1 MLPMAGSTPRSVF
14 PTAMA
19 AATVPGTPRTERAAA
34 PRRICPKPTARACFT
49 ASQLTRR
56 ANTLMTR
63 RRAYVVLVSTLVL
76 ASCLLLAQ
84 QTVPTTQ
91 YNTQGVTPP
100 PGSNPTPAK
109 MTFFVTSVGISKGG
123 NLGGLA
129 GADAHCQALA
139 TAVGAGGHTWHA
151 YLSTQARP
159 GQPAVNARD
168 RIGKGPWFNWSFAQL
183 GAPQNALIS
192 VDLADLH
199 GDTLIQAQRGNN
211 FFKQSARNERGQ
223 VIHGIGDP
231 PPIQHEILTGS
242 KWDGRAYTDSADH
255 TCNNWTS
262 SSPGSAQVGH
272 SDRIGNG
279 SSWNSSNAT
288 KGCSQAD
295 LESTGGTGLF
305 YCFAIN

>member
-1 MLPMAGSTPRSVF
+1 
-14 PTAMA
+14 
-19 AATVPGTPRTERAAA
+19 
-34 PRRICPKPTARACFT
+34 
-49 ASQLTRR
+49 
-56 ANTLMTR
+56 MTR

-168 RIGKGPWFNWSFAQL
+168 RIGTGPWFNWSFAQL
-183 GAPQNALIS
+183 GAPQNAIIS
-192 VDLADLH
+192 ADLAELH
-199 GDTLIQAQRGNN
+199 GDTLVQAQRGSNL
-211 FFKQSARNERGQ
+211 FKQSTRNEHGQ
-223 VIHGIGDP
+223 VIHGIGDT

-242 KWDGRAYTDSADH
+242 KWDGRAYMDNADH

-262 SSPGSAQVGH
+262 GSTGSAQVGH

-288 KGCSQAD
+288 KGCSQAA
-295 LESTGGTGLF
+295 LESSGGAGLF

>member
-34 PRRICPKPTARACFT
+34 PRRICPKPTARASFT
-49 ASQLTRR
+49 ASQLTNLTRM

-76 ASCLLLAQ
+76 ASCLLLTQ

-129 GADAHCQALA
+129 SADAHCQALA

-168 RIGKGPWFNWSFAQL
+168 RIATGPWFNWSFAQL
-183 GAPQNALIS
+183 GQPQNAIIS
-192 VDLADLH
+192 QDLSELH
-199 GDTLIQAQRGNN
+199 GDTLVQG
-211 FFKQSARNERGQ
+211 
-223 VIHGIGDP
+223 
-231 PPIQHEILTGS
+231 
-242 KWDGRAYTDSADH
+242 
-255 TCNNWTS
+255 
-262 SSPGSAQVGH
+262 
-272 SDRIGNG
+272 
-279 SSWNSSNAT
+279 
-288 KGCSQAD
+288 
-295 LESTGGTGLF
+295 
-305 YCFAIN
+305 